1 MPGDDVTSLIDL
13 DGLRSYGRGYWGRG
27 GKQMRE
33 KIRRRRGKR
42 KWREEVVE
50 RRRSGGKG
58 AHTIIMTASSC

>member
-1 MPGDDVTSLIDL
+1 MMSLVSLTWMDS
-13 DGLRSYGRGYWGRG
+13 GVMAGGTAWGRG

-50 RRRSGGKG
+50 RRR
-58 AHTIIMTASSC
+58 